1 MVVAI
6 IQARSGSI
14 RLPGKILMKIQN
26 KPILYYVINQ
36 VQHSKKITKII
47 VATTKNK
54 QDDQIVNFSSSF
66 GIDIFRGDENDVLDR
81 YYQCAKE
88 LSSKIFVRITSDC
101 PLIDPNLIDC
111 CIDEFTKNNYDYFSN
126 IHKKD
131 GNLWTYN
138 PSGYPMGFAVEVFSF
153 DALKTAW
160 INSKKLS
167 EREHVTLYI
176 LNHPEKFKIGNI
188 ENTIDHSDIRL
199 TLDHKEDFDLI
210 KIVIEHFPKNEIFNL
225 QKIISFIENKPKLK
239 NINSK
244 HDFNEGLVRSLK
256 EDKTFE
262 NIKKIN

>member
-6 IQARSGSI
+6 IQARLGST

-26 KPILYYVINQ
+26 KPILYYVLNQ

-47 VATTKNK
+47 VATTTNI
-54 QDDQIVNFSSSF
+54 QDDQIANFSSSF
-66 GIDIFRGDENDVLDR
+66 GIDFFRGDENDVLDR
-81 YYQCAKE
+81 YYQCAKKVTSE
-88 LSSKIFVRITSDC
+88 IFVRITSDC
-101 PLIDPNLIDC
+101 PLIDPNLIDN
-111 CIDEFTKNNYDYFSN
+111 CIDEFSKNNYDYFSN

-176 LNHPEKFKIGNI
+176 LNHPEIFKIGNI
-188 ENTIDHSDIRL
+188 ENTNDHSDIRL
-199 TLDHKEDFDLI
+199 TLDYKEDFDLI
-210 KIVIEHFPKNEIFNL
+210 KIVIEHFPKNEIFDL
-225 QKIISFIENKPKLK
+225 QKIISFIENKPELK

-244 HDFNEGLVRSLK
+244 YDFDESLKCSLK
-256 EDKTFE
+256 EDDIFKNLKKT
-262 NIKKIN
+262 